1 MKVRIK
7 DKIKNPRMIIIALKR
22 CGYIKRESARFKG
35 EKVKE
40 DEKETEHS

>member
-1 MKVRIK
+1 MKVRTK

-22 CGYIKRESARFKG
+22 CGYINSAQERFKG